1 LVWFGHEERE
11 EVAEMLPKLKPKQA
25 RFVRAYIDNGGN
37 ATQAAITAGY
47 ARKNAGQTG
56 AENLKKPQIE
66 EAIRELTE
74 AREKSAGITAEWV
87 RQQIAQIAQKVEAKD
102 QDRLKALDML
112 AKMLGLYERKEEEQ
126 QGIRVVIQDEAADW
140 AG

>member
-1 LVWFGHEERE
+1 
-11 EVAEMLPKLKPKQA
+11 MLPKLKPKQA

-47 ARKNAGQTG
+47 NQRSARQIG
-56 AENLKKPQIE
+56 AENITKPAIQ

-74 AREKSAGITAEWV
+74 AKEKASGITAEWV
-87 RQQIAQIAQKVEAKD
+87 RQQIAQIAQKEEAKD

-112 AKMLGLYERKEEEQ
+112 AKMLGLYERRDEEQ
-126 QGIRVVIQDEAADW
+126 QGIRVVIEAEARDW
-140 AG
+140 SE

>member
-1 LVWFGHEERE
+1 
-11 EVAEMLPKLKPKQA
+11 MLPKLRPKQA

-47 ARKNAGQTG
+47 NPKTARQIA
-56 AENLKKPQIE
+56 AENLTKPYIQ

-74 AREKSAGITAEWV
+74 AREKSSGITAEWV
-87 RQQIAQIAQKVEAKD
+87 RQQIAQIAQKEDAKD

-112 AKMLGLYERKEEEQ
+112 AKMLGLYEKRDEEQ
-126 QGIRVVIQDEAADW
+126 QGIRVVINDEVSEW
-140 AG
+140 AV

>member
-1 LVWFGHEERE
+1 
-11 EVAEMLPKLKPKQA
+11 MLPKLRPKQA

-47 ARKNAGQTG
+47 NPKTARQIA
-56 AENLKKPQIE
+56 AENLTKPYIE

-74 AREKSAGITAEWV
+74 AREKSSGITAEWV
-87 RQQIAQIAQKVEAKD
+87 RQQIAQIAQKEEAKD

-112 AKMLGLYERKEEEQ
+112 AKMLGLYERREEEQ
-126 QGIRVVIQDEAADW
+126 QGVRVVIEDEAAGW

>member
-1 LVWFGHEERE
+1 
-11 EVAEMLPKLKPKQA
+11 MLPKLRPKQA

-47 ARKNAGQTG
+47 NPKTARQIA
-56 AENLKKPQIE
+56 AENLTKPYIQ

-74 AREKSAGITAEWV
+74 AREKSSGITAEWV
-87 RQQIAQIAQKVEAKD
+87 RQQIAQIAQNEGAKD

-112 AKMLGLYERKEEEQ
+112 AKMLGLYEKREDEQ
-126 QGIRVVIQDEAADW
+126 QGIRVVIEDEAAGW

>member
-1 LVWFGHEERE
+1 
-11 EVAEMLPKLKPKQA
+11 MLPKLKPKQA

-47 ARKNAGQTG
+47 NQKTARQIGS
-56 AENLKKPQIE
+56 ENLTKPYIQ

-87 RQQIAQIAQKVEAKD
+87 RQQIAQIAQNESAKD

-112 AKMLGLYERKEEEQ
+112 AKMLGLYEKKEEEQ